1 MMKMK
6 KPWVQI
12 AIDVREI
19 KKAEELAAMAV
30 KAGADWVEAGTPLIV
45 YESIRSI
52 GKLVSVCKKIPVIAD
67 FKAQDG
73 VFKYFMEASRLG
85 GGAAVVLGTMDDGSI
100 KEAVRAKNECG
111 IQVIADM
118 YSIKQPQLVQ
128 RAKELEALGV
138 DYIMLHLGFDESK
151 YNKSRRPSDGL
162 KEVTAAVKLP
172 VGVGVFSKSD
182 SLQAVKDGA
191 SWIILGEPVLSAP
204 DALEQMTDIIRAVKA
219 LV

>member
-1 MMKMK
+1 MKKMI

-19 KKAEELAAMAV
+19 RKAEELAAMAV
-30 KAGADWVEAGTPLIV
+30 KAGADWVEAGTPLLV
-45 YESIRSI
+45 FESIRSI
-52 GKLVSVCKKIPVIAD
+52 GNLAHVCKNVPIVAD

-85 GGAAVVLGTMDDGSI
+85 AGVAVVLGTMDDGSI
-100 KEAVRAKNECG
+100 KEAVRAKKECG
-111 IQVIADM
+111 IQVVADM
-118 YSIKQPQLVQ
+118 YSIKQANLVQ

-162 KEVTAAVKLP
+162 QEVTAAINLP

-182 SLQAVKDGA
+182 ALQAIKDGA
-191 SWIILGEPVLSAP
+191 SWIILGEPVLSAT
-204 DALEQMTDIIRAVKA
+204 DALEQMTDIIKAVKA
-219 LV
+219 GV